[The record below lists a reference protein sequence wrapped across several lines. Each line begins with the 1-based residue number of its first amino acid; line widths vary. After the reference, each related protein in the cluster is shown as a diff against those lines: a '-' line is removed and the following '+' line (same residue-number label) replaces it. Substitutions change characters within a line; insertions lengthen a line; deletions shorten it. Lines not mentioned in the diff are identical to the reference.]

1 VLKVAISYDYD
12 SPAGYRQ
19 SFHMRSFPMNADQL
33 GTDAIL
39 RVLDGEGVKV
49 TFGIVATAATPGE
62 PPEHCPDQIRAI
74 HTAGHEIASH
84 SMTHR
89 WMPSM
94 SDGELAGELVDS
106 KAALEACVR
115 STVVGF
121 IPPFNRPMHFPGKL
135 AFSLSE
141 RLGLHRR
148 GRGRQSIPSLL
159 GALRE
164 AGYTWSRVSFSN
176 KLHVVQRRL
185 GLISEIPLPGPF
197 VHAGVVAIPNH
208 CCGFGARAVE
218 LVRAH
223 LGQDRAIT
231 LYAHPNQAYADNDEH
246 HRHLRELIHTFALER
261 RRGDLAFST
270 MGELAS
276 ATRAT
281 DVEAA

>member
-19 SFHMRSFPMNADQL
+19 SFHMQSFPMNADQL

-49 TFGIVATAATPGE
+49 TFGIVAVAATPGE
-62 PPEHCPDQIRAI
+62 PPEHCPDQVRAI
-74 HTAGHEIASH
+74 HAAGHEIASH
-84 SMTHR
+84 SMSHR

-94 SDGELAGELVDS
+94 SDADLSGELVDS

-115 STVVGF
+115 ACVIGF

-135 AFSLSE
+135 AFSVSE

-159 GALRE
+159 RALRQT
-164 AGYTWSRVSFSN
+164 GYAWSRVSFSN

-185 GLISEIPLPGPF
+185 GLRANIPLFGPF
-197 VHAGVVAIPNH
+197 VYEGVVAIPNH
-208 CCGFGARAVE
+208 CCGFGQRAIE

-223 LGQDRAIT
+223 LGQDRALT

-246 HRHLRELIHTFALER
+246 HRHLRELIRTFALER
-261 RRGDLAFST
+261 RRGELAFCT
-270 MGELAS
+270 MGELAI
-276 ATRAT
+276 ATRAAH
-281 DVEAA
+281 VEAA